1 MEKASRIM
9 YTIANIFTWILVGAS
24 ILGIILSSLALLHI
38 MKPTEVF
45 GTVNTI
51 TYYVVVLVVALITI
65 YLVRIAKAKNTSK
78 GWDILFMVLGIIGSN
93 IFYFLGGLFGLIA
106 RR

>member
-78 GWDILFMVLGIIGSN
+78 GWDILFMVLCIC
-93 IFYFLGGLFGLIA
+93 YQKYYLF
-106 RR
+106 